1 MMVNTLNN
9 SGAFPTR
16 YWQEGVYVTGWVSTP
31 SPPAIWPLLSLKRA
45 YAVSD
50 RGACHLRATF
60 YKPELSGMIE
70 PGAIVGKAKLF
81 IDYED
86 RLTLFDSFIFCRFFR
101 DLILWEDLLTV
112 TKALTGLDFSKEE
125 LQQVAAHITD
135 NTRHFNLREGV
146 SRSDDRLPVR
156 LTSEPIGENNEHLIT
171 EEELETLVSDYYR
184 LRGWDE
190 EGRLA

>member
-1 MMVNTLNN
+1 
-9 SGAFPTR
+9 
-16 YWQEGVYVTGWVSTP
+16 VY
-31 SPPAIWPLLSLKRA
+31 LKGMGLA

-70 PGAIVGKAKLF
+70 PGAIEGKAKLF

-135 NTRHFNLREGV
+135 NTRRFNLREGV
-146 SRSDDRLPVR
+146 TRSDDRLPVR
-156 LTSEPIGENNEHLIT
+156 LTSEPIGEKSMSILSPKKNWRH
-171 EEELETLVSDYYR
+171 
-184 LRGWDE
+184 W
-190 EGRLA
+190 